1 MAKESFSERL
11 RALKAQQ
18 EEQKAQQL
26 EMRKAAL
33 AARRQKPRK
42 GQSLPALN
50 LPAEGLVF
58 NNNERYLQLAFN
70 DDLATALGVL
80 PKIVRDRRILLEAG
94 TPFIKREG
102 MAGVRRLAQSA
113 PGMTVA
119 DIKVSDGAVGEVRMV
134 AAAGAKALTVLG
146 NSPVETLRLFI
157 DACKATGMVSMIDML
172 GVEDPLAV
180 LRPLY
185 TPPDVVVIHR
195 GRDEESNRAKMI
207 RYRQISRIRS
217 KYDVMISAAGGVD
230 LREARSA
237 VFNGAN
243 IVVVNV
249 VKPEDPWDGIKTT
262 DDIQAITQQFL
273 ETIA

>member
-1 MAKESFSERL
+1 MAL
-11 RALKAQQ
+11 LD
-18 EEQKAQQL
+18 
-26 EMRKAAL
+26 
-33 AARRQKPRK
+33 
-42 GQSLPALN
+42 
-50 LPAEGLVF
+50 
-58 NNNERYLQLAFN
+58 NNVRYLQIAFN
-70 DDLATALGVL
+70 YNVGMVLGTL
-80 PKIVRDRRILLEAG
+80 PKIVQDPRILIEAG

-102 MAGVRRLAQSA
+102 TRGIATISRMWRGHV
-113 PGMTVA
+113 VA
-119 DIKVSDGAVGEVRMV
+119 DLKTSDGAVGEVDLART
-134 AAAGAKALTVLG
+134 AGATAATVIG
-146 NSPVETLRLFI
+146 NCPVETLDLFI
-157 DACKATGMVSMIDML
+157 ERCQALNMISMIDML

-195 GRDEESNRAKMI
+195 GRDEEGNRAKMI